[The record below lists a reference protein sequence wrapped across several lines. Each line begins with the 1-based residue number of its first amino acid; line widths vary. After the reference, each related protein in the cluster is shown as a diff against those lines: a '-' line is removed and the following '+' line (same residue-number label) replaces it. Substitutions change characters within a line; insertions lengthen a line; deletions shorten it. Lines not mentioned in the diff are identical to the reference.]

1 MASAHAAGSSGTAI
15 PTAIAGKRGEQA
27 VARAHANAPMD
38 KRQCNRRR
46 EHAVDGSMTLLR
58 TCAHGRIRGE
68 TLASIALLFHTNDR
82 MEDSSSY
89 ADRLERVLEA
99 KAGHLDTVELRHL
112 KDEFKLFQSA
122 YQAIIN
128 VLLKKG
134 LIHEDPYKF
143 DFKVSDIQTPPETP
157 FAESE
162 KLDQMCIR
170 LSQFESYLDFL
181 NNYYEFS
188 VDFLSM
194 GRIKRLISLTK
205 YFAFTNFTDNSPHM
219 NTRYF
224 SEIVSQVRKG
234 TDPMSTGIVNEGLL
248 QLDKAS
254 RKVFQILKGL
264 ALLHKERYKLQV
276 RRLAVIPL
284 KLDRDFVVTHGEDSI
299 RKIRQKLGETGA
311 DAQFYPDLVG
321 EALKEDYAADGEALR
336 DEILKSLAIAEQ
348 KSENKAADRS
358 FKASLLD
365 GIRTLIG
372 VGFQLEDAIR
382 KLEENQALI
391 DSMDKSFLT
400 KVKKAL
406 REMFGK
412 SGEHVVHDVEYL
424 DPVSSERKHESI
436 DFTEF
441 CSSGMKRAQS
451 LVAMVSRNSVSYK
464 RLESSTEDVSFKF
477 LSKLIEELQS
487 LHRKLS
493 ALNEFFL
500 DTVQSPELKGKI
512 KSVNIELG
520 SVKNAIIKA
529 NQKRHEYMSQKDE
542 QEQLK
547 RLGVRE
553 T

>member
-1 MASAHAAGSSGTAI
+1 
-15 PTAIAGKRGEQA
+15 
-27 VARAHANAPMD
+27 
-38 KRQCNRRR
+38 
-46 EHAVDGSMTLLR
+46 
-58 TCAHGRIRGE
+58 
-68 TLASIALLFHTNDR
+68 

-89 ADRLERVLEA
+89 ADRLEQALEA
-99 KAGHLDTVELRHL
+99 KAGHLDAVELKQL

-122 YQAIIN
+122 YQAIYN
-128 VLLKKG
+128 VLLRKG

-143 DFKVSDIQTPPETP
+143 DLKVSDVQTPPESP

-188 VDFLSM
+188 VNFLGM
-194 GRIKRLISLTK
+194 GRIKRIISLTK
-205 YFAFTNFTDNSPHM
+205 YFTFTNFTENSPHM

-224 SEIVSQVRKG
+224 AELVSHVRKG
-234 TDPMSTGIVNEGLL
+234 TDPMSTGIINEGIL

-264 ALLHKERYKLQV
+264 ALIHKERYKLQV
-276 RRLAVIPL
+276 RRQAIIPL
-284 KLDRDFVVTHGEDSI
+284 RMDRDFVVTHGEDAT
-299 RKIRQKLGETGA
+299 RKIRQKLGESGT
-311 DAQFYPDLVG
+311 DSQFYPDLVG
-321 EALKEDYAADGEALR
+321 EALKEDYSSEGEALR
-336 DEILKSLAIAEQ
+336 DEILKTLAVAEQ
-348 KSENKAADRS
+348 KSENKAAERS

-372 VGFQLEDAIR
+372 IGFQLEDAIR
-382 KLEENQALI
+382 KLEDNQALI

-400 KVKKAL
+400 KVKRAL
-406 REMFGK
+406 RKMFGK
-412 SGEHVVHDVEYL
+412 TGEHVIHDVEYL

-441 CSSGMKRAQS
+441 CASGMKRAQS

-464 RLESSTEDVSFKF
+464 RLEGSSEDMTFKF
-477 LSKLIEELQS
+477 LSKLIEELQGF
-487 LHRKLS
+487 HRKLS

-500 DTVQSPELKGKI
+500 DTVQDPEFKGKT

-553 T
+553 A

>member
-1 MASAHAAGSSGTAI
+1 
-15 PTAIAGKRGEQA
+15 
-27 VARAHANAPMD
+27 
-38 KRQCNRRR
+38 
-46 EHAVDGSMTLLR
+46 
-58 TCAHGRIRGE
+58 
-68 TLASIALLFHTNDR
+68 
-82 MEDSSSY
+82 MEDSTVY
-89 ADRLERVLEA
+89 ADRLEKALEA
-99 KAGHLDTVELRHL
+99 KTALLDTVELKQL

-122 YQAIIN
+122 YQAIYN
-128 VLLKKG
+128 VLLRKG

-143 DFKVSDIQTPPETP
+143 DLKVSDVQTPPESP

-194 GRIKRLISLTK
+194 GRIKRLVALTK
-205 YFAFTNFTDNSPHM
+205 YFIFTNFTENSPHM

-224 SEIVSQVRKG
+224 AELVSHVRKG
-234 TDPMSTGIVNEGLL
+234 TDPLSTGIINEGIL

-254 RKVFQILKGL
+254 RKIFQTLKIL
-264 ALLHKERYKLQV
+264 ATLHKERYKLQV
-276 RRLAVIPL
+276 RRKAIIPL
-284 KLDRDFVVTHGEDSI
+284 NLDRDFAVTHSEDAI
-299 RKIRQKLGETGA
+299 RRIRQKLGEAGS
-311 DAQFYPDLVG
+311 DAPFYPELVA
-321 EALKEDYAADGEALR
+321 EALKEDFSSDGEGLR
-336 DEILKSLAIAEQ
+336 DEILKSMAIAEK
-348 KSENKAADRS
+348 KSENKSAERS

-382 KLEENQALI
+382 KLEENQALM
-391 DSMDKSFLT
+391 DSMDKSFIT
-400 KVKKAL
+400 KVKRAL

-412 SGEHVVHDVEYL
+412 ASEHVVHDVEYL
-424 DPVSSERKHESI
+424 DPVSSERRHESI

-441 CSSGMKRAQS
+441 CSNGMKRAQS

-464 RLESSTEDVSFKF
+464 RLESSTEEAAFKF
-477 LSKLIEELQS
+477 LSKLIEELQG
-487 LHRKLS
+487 LHRKLA

-500 DTVQSPELKGKI
+500 DTVQDPEFKGKT
-512 KSVNIELG
+512 KNVNIELG

-547 RLGVRE
+547 KLGIRE
-553 T
+553 A

>member
-1 MASAHAAGSSGTAI
+1 
-15 PTAIAGKRGEQA
+15 
-27 VARAHANAPMD
+27 
-38 KRQCNRRR
+38 
-46 EHAVDGSMTLLR
+46 
-58 TCAHGRIRGE
+58 
-68 TLASIALLFHTNDR
+68 
-82 MEDSSSY
+82 MEDSTSY
-89 ADRLERVLEA
+89 ADRLEQALEA
-99 KAGHLDTVELRHL
+99 KTRHLDTVELRQL

-122 YQAIIN
+122 FQAIYN

-143 DFKVSDIQTPPETP
+143 EFKVSDVQTPPETP

-224 SEIVSQVRKG
+224 AEIVSQVRKG
-234 TDPMSTGIVNEGLL
+234 TDPLSTGIVNEGIT
-248 QLDKAS
+248 QLDKTS

-276 RRLAVIPL
+276 RRQAIIPL
-284 KLDRDFVVTHGEDSI
+284 KLERDFVVTHGEDAT
-299 RKIRQKLGETGA
+299 RKIRQKLGESGT
-311 DAQFYPDLVG
+311 DSQFYPDLVG
-321 EALKEDYAADGEALR
+321 EALKEDYSTEGESLR
-336 DEILKSLAIAEQ
+336 DEILKNLVIAEQ
-348 KSENKAADRS
+348 KNENKAADRS
-358 FKASLLD
+358 FKVSLLD

-382 KLEENQALI
+382 KLQENQALI

-400 KVKKAL
+400 KVKRAL

-412 SGEHVVHDVEYL
+412 AGEHVVHDVEYL

-441 CSSGMKRAQS
+441 CTSGMKRAQG

-464 RLESSTEDVSFKF
+464 RLENSTEEATFKF
-477 LSKLIEELQS
+477 LSRLIEELQS
-487 LHRKLS
+487 LHRKLA

-500 DTVQSPELKGKI
+500 DTVQDPEFKGKI
-512 KSVNIELG
+512 KNVNIELG

-553 T
+553 A